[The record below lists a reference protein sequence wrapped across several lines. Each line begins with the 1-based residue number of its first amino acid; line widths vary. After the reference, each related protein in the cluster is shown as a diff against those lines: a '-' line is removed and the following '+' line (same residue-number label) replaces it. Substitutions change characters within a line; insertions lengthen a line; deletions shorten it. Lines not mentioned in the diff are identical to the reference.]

1 MAQIL
6 TLLHPTAHVR
16 WFTPDG
22 PYWEPEWDRLFS
34 WPVLLAVLA
43 IGGTV
48 GALAW
53 GQRALGD
60 PLWPRPPMFQRLE
73 PAAPAILGVQA
84 AISLIY
90 AATQLELFAPN
101 IDLPENLL
109 GGAIAAVAIVAGFTF
124 ITGVL
129 TRVGAM
135 MIIGLFL
142 LAFGYAAWYEALEQI
157 IFVGIAL
164 YLVAVGRGV
173 VRYEDVE

>member
-1 MAQIL
+1 
-6 TLLHPTAHVR
+6 
-16 WFTPDG
+16 
-22 PYWEPEWDRLFS
+22 
-34 WPVLLAVLA
+34 
-43 IGGTV
+43 
-48 GALAW
+48 
-53 GQRALGD
+53 
-60 PLWPRPPMFQRLE
+60 MFQRLE

-90 AATQLELFAPN
+90 AATQLELFVPN

-129 TRVGAM
+129 TRIGALL
-135 MIIGLFL
+135 IIGLFL
-142 LAFGYAAWYEALEQI
+142 LAFGYAAWYEALEQV

-173 VRYEDVE
+173 VRF